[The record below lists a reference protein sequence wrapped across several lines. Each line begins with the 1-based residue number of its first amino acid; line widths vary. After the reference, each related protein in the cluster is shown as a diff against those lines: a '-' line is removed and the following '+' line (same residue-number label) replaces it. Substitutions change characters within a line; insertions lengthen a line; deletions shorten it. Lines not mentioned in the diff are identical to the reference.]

1 MEVLL
6 KKSKRSL
13 FQLTYYIKA
22 DIIINN
28 AGNCEKLN
36 NIRSK
41 IMKKFIALLIAV
53 IMVVGVVGL
62 VGCKGGDNET
72 TTNTTTESTK
82 QTTTTTT
89 EATTTTTTTTTTT
102 AETTTEPTFTTNIPM
117 FARFDFGTDTYAE
130 ANGLTAHE
138 YLTTVLQYNQSN
150 VKIEFLEDS
159 WKITALRDFASND
172 GADAFALSF
181 ENLNDLDSLL
191 ASNLN
196 DDMKPAKVP
205 YAKLRIKNNSEN
217 NMIGFQFRRGSE
229 GQYFTTCI
237 ASNMFLQGGETNTAA
252 TPSDEW
258 KVYYYDIVTCAC
270 LASNRPKEIAGANVT
285 TWQGLLAF
293 IKETNNRGN
302 NWIWSGDN
310 LLSAIRFHFLGAYSP
325 NYSSE
330 TDSRKF
336 IKSGATVE
344 IDYIVFGESIQQL
357 ETYKSKSELAA

>member
-1 MEVLL
+1 
-6 KKSKRSL
+6 
-13 FQLTYYIKA
+13 
-22 DIIINN
+22 
-28 AGNCEKLN
+28 
-36 NIRSK
+36 
-41 IMKKFIALLIAV
+41 
-53 IMVVGVVGL
+53 
-62 VGCKGGDNET
+62 
-72 TTNTTTESTK
+72 
-82 QTTTTTT
+82 
-89 EATTTTTTTTTTT
+89 
-102 AETTTEPTFTTNIPM
+102 
-117 FARFDFGTDTYAE
+117 
-130 ANGLTAHE
+130 
-138 YLTTVLQYNQSN
+138 
-150 VKIEFLEDS
+150 
-159 WKITALRDFASND
+159 
-172 GADAFALSF
+172 
-181 ENLNDLDSLL
+181 
-191 ASNLN
+191 
-196 DDMKPAKVP
+196 MKPAKVP